1 MSCRLSTVNFLSLKY
16 CNRWLAPTYQVSVLV
31 GGSQAVAERKE
42 EVDKAEVDKAEVVGS
57 QAVVLNLQEAVVSQ
71 PLVEL
76 VRNQVAEDK
85 EAEAL
90 VRDVLVERARVVV
103 WAQWGG
109 PVPQREAAWE

>member
-31 GGSQAVAERKE
+31 AVSQAVAERKE
-42 EVDKAEVDKAEVVGS
+42 EVDKAEVVGS